1 MRSRLYLL
9 AMLAVGA
16 CATTAQTE
24 QCFPSASWATPV
36 FKCVGAAAPT
46 PPPPEPK
53 PEPKPEPE
61 PEPPP
66 PPKVE
71 VKAESIELKEKVNF
85 EFASDVLVADSKTLL
100 DEVAKTLVDHPEI
113 KKVRIDGYTD
123 SVASTKYNKK
133 LSDKRAKAV
142 RLYLE
147 SKGVKAKRLD
157 SKGWGEAKPIADNKT
172 EEGREKN
179 RRVEIKILERDDAA
193 GGAKEDAKED
203 KESTDEP
210 TVKDDDATDEPKA
223 EEPKK
228 KKKKGKKK
236 KKAKGDSAF

>member
-1 MRSRLYLL
+1 MRSSWLMALVAL
-9 AMLAVGA
+9 PLVA

-24 QCFPSASWATPV
+24 QCFPAATWATPV
-36 FKCVGAAAPT
+36 FKCVGAVAPK
-46 PPPPEPK
+46 PPPEPEAK
-53 PEPKPEPE
+53 PEPTPEPE

-133 LSDKRAKAV
+133 LSGKRAKAV
-142 RLYLE
+142 RAYLE
-147 SKGVKAKRLD
+147 SKGVEAKRLD
-157 SKGWGEAKPIADNKT
+157 SKGWGEAKPVADNKT

-179 RRVEIKILERDDAA
+179 RRVEIKILERKGEA
-193 GGAKEDAKED
+193 GGAKDEAK
-203 KESTDEP
+203 DEP
-210 TVKDDDATDEPKA
+210 EVKDDADDEPKP
-223 EEPKK
+223 EKPEK
-228 KKKKGKKK
+228 KKKKGKK